1 MSDHLLYSVEDGIAT
16 ITLNRPDRMNAVTY
30 PMLVDLLAIFDRI
43 DADDE
48 VKAVIVTGA
57 GDRAFCAGADLS
69 TGGKTFDY
77 KNRPELSERP
87 MVNGVYLDTGGRVTL
102 RIFES
107 LKPIIAAI
115 NGAAVG
121 FGATFVLPMDV
132 RIASD
137 KARFSYLFGRRGLVP
152 EAASAWFLP
161 RVVGISTAL
170 EWTYSGRM
178 VGVDEALQNGLVR
191 SLHPEAELLAA
202 ARELAH
208 SFVDDTAPVSAAL
221 TRQMMWRMLGAD
233 HPMEA
238 HKIDSRAITARGQ
251 SKDIA
256 EGIAAYSEK
265 RRPRFPD
272 RVSEDM
278 PPFFPWWRPR
288 KFE

>member
-16 ITLNRPDRMNAVTY
+16 ITLNRPDKMNAVTY
-30 PMLVDLLAIFDRI
+30 PMLLDLLAMFDRT

-69 TGGKTFDY
+69 TGRNTFDY

-87 MVNGVYLDTGGRVTL
+87 KVNGVYLDTGGRVTL
-102 RIFES
+102 RIFDS
-107 LKPIIAAI
+107 LKPIIGAI
-115 NGAAVG
+115 NGATVG
-121 FGATFVLPMDV
+121 FGATFVLPMDI

-137 KARFSYLFGRRGLVP
+137 NARFSYVFGRRGLVP

-178 VGVDEALQNGLVR
+178 VGADEALQTGLIR
-191 SLHPEAELLAA
+191 SLHPQAELLAA
-202 ARELAH
+202 ARDLAH
-208 SFVDDTAPVSAAL
+208 SLIDDTAPVSAAL

-238 HKIDSRAITARGQ
+238 HKVDSRAVTARGQ

-256 EGIAAYSEK
+256 EGIAAYAEK

-278 PPFFPWWRPR
+278 PSFFPWWFARQ
-288 KFE
+288 FE